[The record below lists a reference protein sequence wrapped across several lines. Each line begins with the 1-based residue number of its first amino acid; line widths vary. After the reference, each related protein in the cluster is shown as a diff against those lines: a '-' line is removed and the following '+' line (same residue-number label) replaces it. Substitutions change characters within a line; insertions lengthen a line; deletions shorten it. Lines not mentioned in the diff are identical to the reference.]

1 MGEEIRKIQLKC
13 LQILEI
19 VDSICRENNIQY
31 SLCGGSV
38 VGAHLYKGCLPWD
51 DDVDLMM
58 TRENYNHFI
67 EIISSS
73 LPKGYSVHNYQLTND
88 FKSTFTKIMDDST
101 TVVQQ
106 DGTMSGVFLDITVY
120 DKIPMDYRFK
130 WDVFLWKISQIVM
143 IGKIDGN
150 SIKTKIRNL
159 FLSTVLKDKRKY
171 LHFFQK
177 QVEKLGKNAKEYSY
191 AELFGAYCNTK
202 TYSPEIFEHYS
213 EIEFEGKNCMIVRDY
228 IKYLQTRYERTDFRE
243 PKEKQISP
251 HYQYVNLEV
260 PYKQYKSKEL

>member
-1 MGEEIRKIQLKC
+1 MEREIRKIQLKC
-13 LQILEI
+13 LEILDI

-58 TRENYNHFI
+58 TRSNYNRFVQV
-67 EIISSS
+67 ISKS
-73 LPKGYSVHNYQLTND
+73 LPEGYSVRNYQLSNEFETM
-88 FKSTFTKIMDDST
+88 FTKIINDNT
-101 TVVQQ
+101 TVIQQ
-106 DGTMSGVFLDITVY
+106 DGTISGVFLDVTVY

-130 WDVFLWKISQIVM
+130 WDEFLWKISQVVT
-143 IGKIDGN
+143 IGRIDGK
-150 SIKTKIRNL
+150 SIKIKGRN
-159 FLSTVLKDKRKY
+159 FILSTLLKDKRKY
-171 LHFFQK
+171 LRFFQS
-177 QVEKLGKNAKEYSY
+177 QVEKIGEKAKEYSY

-202 TYSPEIFEHYS
+202 PYSPEIYENYS
-213 EIEFEGKNCMIVRDY
+213 EIEFEGKNYMIVRDY

-243 PKEKQISP
+243 PKEKQTVP
-251 HYQYVNLEV
+251 HYQYVNFEI